1 MIVSRP
7 TSSWVSCLI
16 AGINVGSG
24 MVGVVGVASAL
35 GIRITGFDYIFL
47 WEVLEASS
55 CTRGFLKWASFGTVV
70 AICAIVFVGITLGC
84 VDSSS

>member
-1 MIVSRP
+1 MVIAGA

-16 AGINVGSG
+16 AGIQAESG

-35 GIRITGFDYIFL
+35 GVRITGFDYNFL